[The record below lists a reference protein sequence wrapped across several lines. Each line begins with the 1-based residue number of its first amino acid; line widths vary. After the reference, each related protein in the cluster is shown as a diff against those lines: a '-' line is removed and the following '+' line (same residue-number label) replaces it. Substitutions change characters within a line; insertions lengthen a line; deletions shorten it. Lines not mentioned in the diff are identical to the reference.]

1 MKKRFHSFDILKC
14 IAIFSVCFYHFSNIP
29 SGISGGFSVSV
40 LTNRYF
46 FTLNSICVPMFM
58 MVNGALLLNRPLN
71 VKKHYRNLL
80 IFFAVFAVWRVITF
94 VVLGVASGYDF
105 SAYTLPQ
112 LVSRFVLLLDFG
124 YPLMVDHLWFIASF
138 IRIQLLLPFFRYMFS
153 CEEKDFRIIATVT
166 MAVLWVS
173 CIGVKDFSILQS
185 AFPALLGDFY
195 VETVASYAPFSGI
208 FGTMVFF
215 FLLGSILVKYSDSFK
230 KIPALL
236 FPVGF
241 LGSAAVQVIIF
252 ALGYINSGDASDLVF
267 GRYNT
272 TTNLVMCLCPFFEK
286 QSRLFRPFEVVG
298 QHTIS
303 IFYLHWIIGRT
314 VVDSLDLP
322 AGYIPSIIAVVL
334 LVAVCTVVSVVGRK
348 VPVAN
353 YLFGYISPVKEKV
366 RQ

>member
-1 MKKRFHSFDILKC
+1 MRF
-14 IAIFSVCFYHFSNIP
+14 
-29 SGISGGFSVSV
+29 
-40 LTNRYF
+40 
-46 FTLNSICVPMFM
+46 
-58 MVNGALLLNRPLN
+58 
-71 VKKHYRNLL
+71 
-80 IFFAVFAVWRVITF
+80 RV
-94 VVLGVASGYDF
+94 
-105 SAYTLPQ
+105 
-112 LVSRFVLLLDFG
+112 R
-124 YPLMVDHLWFIASF
+124 
-138 IRIQLLLPFFRYMFS
+138 
-153 CEEKDFRIIATVT
+153 
-166 MAVLWVS
+166 
-173 CIGVKDFSILQS
+173 DFSILQP

-215 FLLGSILVKYSDSFK
+215 FLLGGILVKYSGSFE

-241 LGSAAVQVIIF
+241 FGSAAVQIIIF
-252 ALGYINSGDASDLVF
+252 ALGYINSGDASDLIF

-272 TTNLVMCLCPFFEK
+272 TTNLVMCLCLFLFAVRLEPFFEK
-286 QSRLFRPFEVVG
+286 HSRIFRPFEVVG

-334 LVAVCTVVSVVGRK
+334 LVAVCTVVSVAGRK

-353 YLFGYISPVKEKV
+353 YLFGYIPPVKEKV